1 MVSNPTLSP
10 EFLVKF
16 PTMAN
21 QFVKMKTLKSDNSHR
36 VHDVIYVLLKSVS
49 DSSKFPVCMLTN
61 EAMPLIIYGLIFLRH
76 VPKI

>member
-16 PTMAN
+16 LTMAN